1 MVSGM
6 KWRVVD
12 INRKIGYKGPGVYK
26 IQLVNKNGKPVEIR
40 RFGGTDKEGILAIGC
55 SKQIDI
61 RRKQFVESSKGK
73 RGHSEGI
80 QWCLV
85 KRVSK
90 KLAEQALL
98 RFAFAKLGT
107 KEEAMK
113 AEMTEI
119 RNYFK
124 KYLEAPP
131 LNGAIPKR
139 LEWFK
144 QLRGQ

>member
-6 KWRVVD
+6 KWMVVD
-12 INRKIGYKGPGVYK
+12 IDSGIGYDGPGVYK
-26 IQLVNKNGKPVEIR
+26 IQLVNKNGKPVEIS

-85 KRVSK
+85 RQFSEK
-90 KLAEQALL
+90 AEQALL

-107 KEEAMK
+107 KEEAMEEERK
-113 AEMTEI
+113 EI

-144 QLRGQ
+144 QLRGR